1 MLMNNTNSAKL
12 NIAHLKKQTSEQ
24 LQAQAV
30 IAVVLALGSN
40 HQAEQHLATIRKN
53 LAELGDT
60 KLSSAFQNP
69 DFTATPNQPKPDYI
83 NQCVYLELTSSMTL
97 RELQQIFKQLEYD
110 CHRQRQVEK
119 TAIKQ
124 VIIDQVTID
133 QITMDIDILL
143 VRLSGSHEWI
153 VMADRYPFKAHELVG
168 VVELAVEKS
177 FIF

>member
-12 NIAHLKKQTSEQ
+12 NVASLKKQTSKQ

-30 IAVVLALGSN
+30 TAVVLALGSN

-69 DFTATPNQPKPDYI
+69 DFTATPNQQKPDYI
-83 NQCVYLELTSSMTL
+83 NQCVYLALTSSMTL
-97 RELQQIFKQLEYD
+97 QELQQIFKQLEYD

-124 VIIDQVTID
+124 VIIDQVT
-133 QITMDIDILL
+133 MDIDVLL
-143 VRLSGSHEWI
+143 VRLTGSDEWI